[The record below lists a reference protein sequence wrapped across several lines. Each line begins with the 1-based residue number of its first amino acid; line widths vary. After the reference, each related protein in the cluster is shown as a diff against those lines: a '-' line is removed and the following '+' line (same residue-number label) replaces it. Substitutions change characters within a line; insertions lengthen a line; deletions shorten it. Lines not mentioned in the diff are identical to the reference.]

1 MSRRTP
7 KLVVPVLVVALGLEP
22 AALAGEPGGK
32 ARYVGGT
39 VAVLANQPKGELLTT
54 DADYFEFRTGGGT
67 FRLPY
72 QQINLLE
79 YGQKVGRRFLLAAA
93 VTPLCVPLGA
103 ILLLSKKRSHFL
115 TVGYSDEDGRQQAL
129 VFEVNKG
136 GIRVV
141 LATLEARTGIK
152 VTYQDDE
159 ARKAGKG

>member
-1 MSRRTP
+1 VSRRTP
-7 KLVVPVLVVALGLEP
+7 KAVVPVLVLALGLEP

-39 VAVLANQPKGELLTT
+39 VAALANRPKGELLTT
-54 DADYFEFRTGGGT
+54 DTDYFEFRTGGGT

>member
-1 MSRRTP
+1 M
-7 KLVVPVLVVALGLEP
+7 LVQVLVLALGVESTG
-22 AALAGEPGGK
+22 ALVWAGDSGGGR

-39 VAVLANQPKGELLTT
+39 VSALASKPKGDIQTT
-54 DADYFEFRTGGGT
+54 DTEYFEFRTGTGT
-67 FRLPY
+67 FKLPY

-79 YGQKVGRRFLLAAA
+79 YGQKVGRRYFLAAA

-115 TVGYSDEDGRQQAL
+115 TVGYADEEGRQQAL
-129 VFEVNKG
+129 VFEVSKG

-141 LATLEARTGIK
+141 LASLEARTGIK
-152 VTYQDDE
+152 VAYQDDE